1 MLVLPLSAITIMLG
15 NKPAC
20 GARSSTSRRA
30 ALLAGPAL
38 FVATV
43 VRPSTAVP
51 LAPLGPV
58 TRIGGD
64 KRVGLST
71 DEIKEI
77 LAKDISEGQ
86 YFVTGKLTREV
97 FADDCRCVLARACR
111 SDACNAHAPCIMLI
125 SGLRASPRFVDPTND
140 VTGLSKYVTALGILF
155 DPQYSK
161 VCVQRSRQLCRQR
174 RGTAWLLQ

>member
-1 MLVLPLSAITIMLG
+1 MVLLLPLSAITIMLG

-20 GARSSTSRRA
+20 RARSSTSRRA

-71 DEIKEI
+71 DEVKEI

-97 FADDCRCVLARACR
+97 FADDCR
-111 SDACNAHAPCIMLI
+111 
-125 SGLRASPRFVDPTND
+125 
-140 VTGLSKYVTALGILF
+140 YV
-155 DPQYSK
+155 
-161 VCVQRSRQLCRQR
+161 
-174 RGTAWLLQ
+174 